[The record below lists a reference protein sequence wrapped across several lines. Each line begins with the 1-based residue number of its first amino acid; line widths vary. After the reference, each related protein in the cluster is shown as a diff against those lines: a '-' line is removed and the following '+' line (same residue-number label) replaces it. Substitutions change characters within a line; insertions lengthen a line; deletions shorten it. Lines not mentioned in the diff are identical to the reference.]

1 MSEETGMIDYRTV
14 ATLSGR
20 LLVASPVLKDPN
32 FDRTVVLLL
41 GHEPDGALG
50 VVLNRA
56 TEMPVTDVLEGW
68 DGLIPEPAVVF
79 EGGPVQPESA
89 IAVARLRTGVHQ
101 PECFRTF
108 AGRLGTLD
116 LAADP
121 EPLSGVIDGLRIF
134 AGYAGWGPGQ
144 LESEIDEG
152 AWLVFDVLPGDAFA
166 PNPEDLWSMVWRRQ
180 VGLLAAVAF
189 YPADPGMN

>member
-1 MSEETGMIDYRTV
+1 MIDYRTV
-14 ATLSGR
+14 ASLSGR

-89 IAVARLRTGVHQ
+89 IAVARLRTDVSQ
-101 PECFRTF
+101 PDCFRTF

-121 EPLSGVIDGLRIF
+121 EPLADSLDGLRIF

-144 LESEIDEG
+144 LENEIDEG
-152 AWLVFDVLPGDAFA
+152 AWLVFDVLPGDAFS
-166 PNPEDLWSMVWRRQ
+166 PTPEELWPMVWRRQ

>member
-14 ATLSGR
+14 ASLSGR

-41 GHEPDGALG
+41 GHESDGALG

-56 TEMPVTDVLEGW
+56 TEMPVTDVLDGW
-68 DGLIPEPAVVF
+68 DGLVPEPAVVF

-89 IAVARLRTGVHQ
+89 IAVARIRPGVGK

-121 EPLSGVIDGLRIF
+121 EPLAEVIDGLRIF

-144 LESEIDEG
+144 LEGEIDEG

-166 PNPEDLWSMVWRRQ
+166 PNPEDLWTMVWRRQ
-180 VGLLAAVAF
+180 VGLLAAVAM
-189 YPADPGMN
+189 YPSDPSQN

>member
-1 MSEETGMIDYRTV
+1 MIDYRTV
-14 ATLSGR
+14 ASLSGR

-89 IAVARLRTGVHQ
+89 IAVARLRTDVSQ
-101 PECFRTF
+101 PACFRTF

-121 EPLSGVIDGLRIF
+121 EPLADSIDGLRIF

-144 LESEIDEG
+144 LENEIDEG
-152 AWLVFDVLPGDAFA
+152 AWLVFDVLPGDAFS
-166 PNPEDLWSMVWRRQ
+166 PTPEELWPMVWRRQ